1 MKPTLLALWAS
12 LLALAMV
19 TGCVSV
25 ATPAAAGPTP
35 SEISV
40 TARADGL
47 SDPGRDKRTSAKEP
61 LRSEQTV
68 TVKQGNTLWSIA
80 AATLKTNRADRIAG
94 YWPLIYRANR
104 PVIGSDPDLIM
115 PGQVLALP
123 HSDGRPDARSNPSPS
138 GDRASRRGEED
149 QHETGSKVGLRQS
162 TGEQESQHSA
172 AYAPSQTFADRGIT
186 GTASQREGSGVSHG
200 PKARRS
206 DVEPARYAV
215 EFVVRDALFGFRV
228 GAGIKLR
235 YPNGDLTRFQLG
247 SSGQLTVRGLAE
259 GRYVVH
265 PDVAGISSPFS
276 FRLSRGRTIQ
286 LSVVSYWDLVA
297 VLLGTGILLSVLV
310 LGRRLFR
317 RPPRFFPLSRMWERS
332 IGKRTA
338 FEIGVRRLVAI
349 WRFRL
354 ASNRKWLVSRANRQ
368 LVRVHLKDGRLME
381 GWQDPGRRSGNEDY
395 VLLGVVRNYDDQG
408 RAVGRPVDLLLR
420 PSSVEVL
427 HRDQI
432 SLLEHVHTPSCV
444 VSIGQR
450 AGSWTVAC
458 AGRLDIQAANKLA
471 AAVDSCLL
479 TSRPLLHVDCS
490 RVEAAD
496 ESGMVVLSQVVAK
509 CKRAGVPLKGS
520 PATERAA
527 SQKVDVHMEDR
538 SEASS
543 IIFARPVLLSG
554 PARNSLRRNEAQGE
568 SRLRRPGSQDRSSGA
583 HTPGANEDPTSPR
596 RGGRFVAGRG
606 DASATQ
612 SDGAVGPDFEGQV
625 PPSGPDDHFEDG
637 GALTPKAKGGLD

>member
-1 MKPTLLALWAS
+1 MNRTLPALWAS
-12 LLALAMV
+12 LHALAMV

-35 SEISV
+35 SDISV

-47 SDPGRDKRTSAKEP
+47 RDPGRDKRTSAKEP
-61 LRSEQTV
+61 LRLEQTV
-68 TVKQGNTLWSIA
+68 TVKQGDTLWSIA
-80 AATLKTNRADRIAG
+80 AATLKTNRAGRIAS
-94 YWPLIYRANR
+94 YWPLIYKANR
-104 PVIGSDPDLIM
+104 SVIGSDPDLIM

-123 HSDGRPDARSNPSPS
+123 HSDGRPDVRSNPSPS

-149 QHETGSKVGLRQS
+149 QHETGSKVGPRQS
-162 TGEQESQHSA
+162 T
-172 AYAPSQTFADRGIT
+172 
-186 GTASQREGSGVSHG
+186 
-200 PKARRS
+200 
-206 DVEPARYAV
+206 ARYAV

-235 YPNGDLTRFQLG
+235 YPNGDLTRVQLG
-247 SSGQLTVRGLAE
+247 SSGRLTVRGLAE

-276 FRLSRGRTIQ
+276 FRLSRDRTVQ
-286 LSVVSYWDLVA
+286 LSVLSYWDVVA
-297 VLLGTGILLSVLV
+297 VLLGTGILLSVLA
-310 LGRRLFR
+310 LGRRLVR

-338 FEIGVRRLVAI
+338 LEIGVRRLVAI

-354 ASNRKWLVSRANRQ
+354 GSNRKWLVSGAIRQ
-368 LVRVHLKDGRLME
+368 YVRVHLKDGHLME
-381 GWQDPGRRSGNEDY
+381 GWQDPGWRSGNEDY

-420 PSSVEVL
+420 PSSVEVF

-471 AAVDSCLL
+471 AAVDSCLR
-479 TSRPLLHVDCS
+479 TSKPLLHVDCS

-496 ESGMVVLSQVVAK
+496 ESCMDLLSQVVAK
-509 CKRAGVPLKGS
+509 CKEAGVPMRGS
-520 PATERAA
+520 PG
-527 SQKVDVHMEDR
+527 Q
-538 SEASS
+538 
-543 IIFARPVLLSG
+543 
-554 PARNSLRRNEAQGE
+554 

-583 HTPGANEDPTSPR
+583 HTLGANEDSTSPR

-606 DASATQ
+606 DASTTQ
-612 SDGAVGPDFEGQV
+612 SDGAVGPDFEGELL
-625 PPSGPDDHFEDG
+625 PSGPDDHFEDG
-637 GALTPKAKGGLD
+637 GALTPKAKGGT